1 MAATINSVVE
11 ILRFAGADGSW
22 TSCVIG
28 RHDTSS
34 SVADEA
40 ERTRHTPTI
49 GVFRRTIR
57 KVGWKKTRTGGT
69 VGDNDRNFTDAGD
82 DTKAP
87 IAMVVAGLIVI
98 GVAIFVAQNTE
109 DVTFEF
115 LWFNFTW
122 PLWLVLVIVF
132 VLGAL
137 AGQGAMWWRRRRR
150 RNRD

>member
-1 MAATINSVVE
+1 
-11 ILRFAGADGSW
+11 
-22 TSCVIG
+22 
-28 RHDTSS
+28 
-34 SVADEA
+34 
-40 ERTRHTPTI
+40 
-49 GVFRRTIR
+49 
-57 KVGWKKTRTGGT
+57 
-69 VGDNDRNFTDAGD
+69 VGDNDRNITDVGG